1 MRRQEEM
8 RRGEDKIKRGKNKR
22 REEDMIREENGNS
35 R

>member
-1 MRRQEEM
+1 MKEEM
-8 RRGEDKIKRGKNKR
+8 RRGEDKIRRGKKKR